1 MIKSWKNNGI
11 TGKQMAQ
18 QWKSRQNN
26 VKLPSYG
33 KIKVEQCPNNV
44 NIMAQQ
50 VSNRK
55 SQQPKEKSNGK
66 Q

>member
-1 MIKSWKNNGI
+1 MEIK
-11 TGKQMAQ
+11 T
-18 QWKSRQNN
+18 NN

-55 SQQPKEKSNGK
+55 SQQPKDKSNGK